1 MRVAKEEGKKHLR
14 LKYEG
19 MHVVLHW
26 TRTSYDKDTIKA

>member
-19 MHVVLHW
+19 MHVVLH
-26 TRTSYDKDTIKA
+26 